1 MDLTL
6 TEETT
11 ATASATDAS
20 LYPFASPQQPAST
33 AQPGTATAAGSASTS
48 MDFFFPG
55 ALDQLTG
62 ATELDVQLNPLLM
75 NRVTQLCLAKISIA
89 SSGRE
94 SLRRVAQLSWYG
106 PSFFFFLSRLEKP
119 SFFRRLIS

>member
-6 TEETT
+6 AEETT
-11 ATASATDAS
+11 ATTSTAFSLASSSSAS
-20 LYPFASPQQPAST
+20 SPQEQYDQQPAEQSILS
-33 AQPGTATAAGSASTS
+33 GTAAAGSAGTT
-48 MDFFFPG
+48 MDFFFHG
-55 ALDQLTG
+55 ALDQLQG

-94 SLRRVAQLSWYG
+94 SLRRVAQLSW
-106 PSFFFFLSRLEKP
+106 
-119 SFFRRLIS
+119 

>member
-6 TEETT
+6 AKETAGTTST
-11 ATASATDAS
+11 AFSLASSSSSSTS
-20 LYPFASPQQPAST
+20 SPQELHDQQPAEESIL
-33 AQPGTATAAGSASTS
+33 PGTAAAAGSASTT
-48 MDFFFPG
+48 MDFFFHG
-55 ALDQLTG
+55 ALDQLQG

-94 SLRRVAQLSWYG
+94 SLRRVAQLSW
-106 PSFFFFLSRLEKP
+106 
-119 SFFRRLIS
+119 